1 MIELDIK
8 PYCENCLV
16 FEPDVT
22 APVKPYGESL
32 TYIRCERRGLCAGL
46 VKYLEKEIRKSAI
59 ESANKII
66 ENQEVKHD

>member
-8 PYCENCLV
+8 PYCENCTI
-16 FEPDVT
+16 FDPDVT
-22 APVKPYGESL
+22 APLKLCGESL
-32 TYIRCERRGLCAGL
+32 TYIRCARRGLCAGL

-66 ENQEVKHD
+66 ENQEVEHD